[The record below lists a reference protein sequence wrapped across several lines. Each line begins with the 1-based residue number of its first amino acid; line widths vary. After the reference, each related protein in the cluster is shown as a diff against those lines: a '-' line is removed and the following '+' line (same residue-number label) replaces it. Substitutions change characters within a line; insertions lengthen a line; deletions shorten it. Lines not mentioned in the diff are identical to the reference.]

1 MRVGIGFDV
10 HPLKKGIPLYL
21 GGVKIASDRGLKGHS
36 DGDAL
41 IHAVMDALLG
51 AAGKGDKGKYFPDT
65 EPEFKGISSVKLLAA
80 TMKITK
86 AKVVNIDCIVFAEKP
101 HLAKYYGKIR
111 TGLAALLKIKKA
123 AVSVKATRPEGLGI
137 AGTGIAC
144 FCACLIEEKGR

>member
-1 MRVGIGFDV
+1 MKVGIGFDV
-10 HPLKKGIPLYL
+10 HPLEGGIPLYL
-21 GGVKIASDRGLKGHS
+21 GGVRINSDKGLKGHS

-65 EPEFKGISSVKLLAA
+65 DPKFKGISSVKLLAE
-80 TMKITK
+80 TMKITA
-86 AKVVNIDCIVFAEKP
+86 AKVVNIDCVVFAEKP
-101 HLAKYYGKIR
+101 HLSKYYGKIQ
-111 TGLAALLKIKKA
+111 TKLAALLKIKKS

-144 FCACLIEEKGR
+144 FCACLIKN

>member
-10 HPLKKGIPLYL
+10 HPFKEGIPLYL
-21 GGVKIASDRGLKGHS
+21 GGVKIVSERGLKGHS

-65 EPEFKGISSVKLLAA
+65 DPEFKGIASVKLLRE
-80 TMKITK
+80 TMKITG

-101 HLAKYYGKIR
+101 HLAKYYGKIKKK
-111 TGLAALLKIKKA
+111 LASLLKIKES

-144 FCACLIEEKGR
+144 FCACLIEN